1 MLSSKHGLW
10 RASSY
15 TTLEAD
21 TAGVEENQS
30 RSSARFCNGDSNM
43 VNTIFVANGIET
55 QQDGTTSLQLEEFLS
70 NRLEIVKCWQDTAE
84 LSQSTAQH
92 LPNLLESQHQTITT
106 YIGRTGWYG
115 AYHETQ
121 RKALST
127 TIHS

>member
-1 MLSSKHGLW
+1 
-10 RASSY
+10 
-15 TTLEAD
+15 
-21 TAGVEENQS
+21 
-30 RSSARFCNGDSNM
+30 M